1 MSSLLNS
8 TQNTRAILPDSLRY
22 LRSDVPA
29 SLTESEIDWLRQQN
43 IRCIV
48 DLRSE
53 EEQKKKPCPLSQQ
66 TGFVYH
72 SLPVSGGNAVP
83 ACPDEVS
90 ASYVAMVDEQMKHII
105 YTIETSDCG
114 VLYFCNAGKDR
125 TGVVSA
131 LLLRRLGYDDEYI
144 IKDYLQSADN
154 LMEMLRAYAAS
165 SGVNIHIITPCRRYM
180 EEFLQRL
187 NCPKTL

>member
-53 EEQKKKPCPLSQQ
+53 EEQKKKPCPLYQK
-66 TGFVYH
+66 TDIVYH

-90 ASYVAMVDEQMKHII
+90 ASYVAMVDEQMEHII

-144 IKDYLQSADN
+144 IKDYLHSADN
-154 LMEMLRAYAAS
+154 LKEMLRAYAAS
-165 SGVNIHIITPCRRYM
+165 SGVDIHIITPCRRYM

>member
-53 EEQKKKPCPLSQQ
+53 DEQKKKPCPLSQQ

-72 SLPVSGGNAVP
+72 
-83 ACPDEVS
+83 
-90 ASYVAMVDEQMKHII
+90 
-105 YTIETSDCG
+105 
-114 VLYFCNAGKDR
+114 
-125 TGVVSA
+125 
-131 LLLRRLGYDDEYI
+131 
-144 IKDYLQSADN
+144 
-154 LMEMLRAYAAS
+154 
-165 SGVNIHIITPCRRYM
+165 
-180 EEFLQRL
+180 
-187 NCPKTL
+187 